1 MTISPET
8 LAKSILDGF
17 HSHYRRF
24 QALTQGARER
34 FLQRDWKAVVSAAS
48 ERIHYYDHQVGTTAK
63 KVERRVG
70 NELEENLWRATRQRY
85 QQLLKFHPQAELA
98 ETFYN
103 SVFCRVFDRA
113 YFNNDYIFVETVL
126 ANHIPVPV
134 ENECHSYFPVVDG
147 LEGTLTRVFE
157 DIGLG
162 GEFESFENDI
172 EQLRDKFFERA
183 TETDIEAH
191 NLRIDVLKSPF
202 YRNKA
207 AYIVGRV
214 VTENN
219 HYPFIVPVLI
229 NSQGKL
235 YVDAFITRSDRMATI
250 FGFARSYF
258 MVETEAPSA
267 LVRFLKD
274 LMPHKTLAELYSSVG
289 FHKQGKTEF
298 YREFLHH
305 LRRTD
310 DQLSAAPGVKGMV
323 MTVFTLPSFPYVFK
337 VIKDRLGG
345 TKEFGRQTVID
356 RYRMVKR
363 HDRVGRMADTLE
375 FVDVALPL
383 KRISADLLDEFKQT
397 IANSISIEGDTLII
411 HQLFVERRMTPLNL
425 YLEYANDEEIDAA
438 MDDYGRALK
447 EMMAANIF
455 PGDMLLKNFGVT
467 RHKRVVFYDYDE
479 VRYLTDMSFR
489 RLPENDWEVSYAP
502 NDVFPQQLAQFAVPQ
517 AKYRDKLL
525 KRHPEL
531 IDPAYWCRVQK
542 NIRKGELTDVF
553 PYDADLRFTRR
564 F

>member
-1 MTISPET
+1 MNITSET
-8 LAKSILDGF
+8 LARSILDGF
-17 HSHYRRF
+17 HTHYRRF

-34 FLQRDWKAVVSAAS
+34 FLQRDWTAVVSAAA
-48 ERIHYYDHQVGTTAK
+48 ERIHYYDHQVGLTAK

-70 NELEENLWRATRQRY
+70 KALDEALWQATRQRY
-85 QQLLKFHPQAELA
+85 QQLLQFHPQAELA

-113 YFNNDYIFVETVL
+113 YFHNDYIFVETVL

-147 LEGTLTRVFE
+147 LEKTLTRVFD

-162 GEFESFENDI
+162 GEFENFENDI

-191 NLRIDVLKSPF
+191 NLRIDVLKAPF

-258 MVETEAPSA
+258 MVETESPSA

-310 DQLSAAPGVKGMV
+310 DQLVAAPGVKGMV

-337 VIKDRLGG
+337 VINDRLGN

-383 KRISADLLDEFKQT
+383 DRISSDLLDEFKQR
-397 IANSISIEGDTLII
+397 IAHSISIEGDTLVI

-425 YLEYANDEEIDAA
+425 YLEYANDAEIDAA
-438 MDDYGRALK
+438 MDEYGWALK
-447 EMMAANIF
+447 DMMAANIF

-489 RLPENDWEVSYAP
+489 KLPQNDWEVSMAP
-502 NDVFPQQLAQFAVPQ
+502 DDVFPEQLAQFAVPQ
-517 AKYRDKLL
+517 AKYRDPLL

-531 IDPAYWCRVQK
+531 VDPAYWRRIQK
-542 NIRKGELTDVF
+542 HIREGVLTDVF
-553 PYDADLRFTRR
+553 PYEAELRFTRR